1 MFPREPKAPA
11 WEPPCVMQIAESSP
25 KNHAVHSYGYG
36 SSDPDPGWR
45 GGRGG
50 SVFRVTSV
58 EALRRPTDTGEFE
71 VHRHALRL

>member
-1 MFPREPKAPA
+1 MPFTAMGTGRRI
-11 WEPPCVMQIAESSP
+11 QIR
-25 KNHAVHSYGYG
+25 GG
-36 SSDPDPGWR
+36 G